1 MSKVYDIW
9 FQRYRYLKIKVCGK
23 DSTPLY
29 LALCAAFIKEFFDRR
44 KSVVLNLYSKKT
56 VYMLLHIS
64 NTINI
69 PFQVRQN
76 LTVP

>member
-44 KSVVLNLYSKKT
+44 KSVVLNLYSQKNRIYVT
-56 VYMLLHIS
+56 TH
-64 NTINI
+64 
-69 PFQVRQN
+69 
-76 LTVP
+76 

>member
-29 LALCAAFIKEFFDRR
+29 LALCAAFIKEFSTEESQSF
-44 KSVVLNLYSKKT
+44 LIYTLKKT

-64 NTINI
+64 ITINI
-69 PFQVRQN
+69 HFR
-76 LTVP
+76 